1 MNFKE
6 IMHQDDVTNWYD
18 VFLFI
23 FIYVFLNLL
32 LKEKLINICI
42 DMLEKSETIN
52 YDFNI
57 ENLNLSNLKIFS
69 SIVLYSLDLNLTSL
83 ELKNKSDII
92 MEIFISNPK
101 NFIKSNN
108 EEDEEEN
115 NINQTIYQIDLL
127 ENKKKSP
134 YDQEQ
139 NIFKT
144 I

>member
-1 MNFKE
+1 
-6 IMHQDDVTNWYD
+6 
-18 VFLFI
+18 
-23 FIYVFLNLL
+23 
-32 LKEKLINICI
+32 
-42 DMLEKSETIN
+42 MLEMSETIK

-69 SIVLYSLDLNLTSL
+69 SMVLYSHDLNLTSL

-92 MEIFISNPK
+92 LEIFISNPK
-101 NFIKSNN
+101 NFIKSK
-108 EEDEEEN
+108 EDEEEN

-134 YDQEQ
+134 FDQEQ

>member
-1 MNFKE
+1 
-6 IMHQDDVTNWYD
+6 
-18 VFLFI
+18 
-23 FIYVFLNLL
+23 
-32 LKEKLINICI
+32 
-42 DMLEKSETIN
+42 MLEMSETIK

-92 MEIFISNPK
+92 LEIFISNPK
-101 NFIKSNN
+101 NFIKSK
-108 EEDEEEN
+108 EDEEEN

-127 ENKKKSP
+127 ENKNKSP